1 MCAWKPTVR
10 GLPLL
15 FVFALIASAGPAVAQ
30 TGIGERFI
38 APTSDYVLHSVFT
51 GALQGVTVGGD
62 YAFMLHELDGWAI
75 TGTIF
80 HQARTGPVAANQT
93 VVVNTLLSDVDVL
106 IEFEEGATA
115 GLLRLSAME
124 IELGEILGRKADLR
138 TANDLSR
145 YFRDQ
150 VLRSAEVQYAA

>member
-1 MCAWKPTVR
+1 MSRIEMPHDRITEFCQRHRIRK
-10 GLPLL
+10 LSL
-15 FVFALIASAGPAVAQ
+15 FGSALRDDFGP
-30 TGIGERFI
+30 
-38 APTSDYVLHSVFT
+38 D
-51 GALQGVTVGGD
+51 
-62 YAFMLHELDGWAI
+62 
-75 TGTIF
+75 
-80 HQARTGPVAANQT
+80 
-93 VVVNTLLSDVDVL
+93 SDVDVL

-150 VLRSAEVQYAA
+150 VLRSAEVHYAA